1 MSLVLLSA
9 DASSMTR
16 AGYPA
21 IATVGGF
28 FIFFYTLYYAAAK
41 TGYGGWRNHS
51 LWFFTNFFL
60 WLFGLFLVFGP
71 DQLIGVNL
79 NNTLGPNGTST
90 FGGTYGNGFASFTVG
105 PRAAIIGLQLMT
117 QAAIGVFAVFSANA
131 YAALVFG
138 MFGVFNEL
146 CLIGSLF
153 FFNYNQPI
161 WLLDPVECNLYF
173 KATVFDNIT
182 RCHDTGYLEFLRII
196 GVFAI
201 LLNALLIVISLLAYA
216 TAVPAAYHPANTGA
230 VPAGAAGAPYGA
242 TSTTAAGYPT
252 TAQPYGTAG
261 PGFVAQQAPANT
273 TVVSQPTYTTTT
285 TANPQYTTATTA
297 GVPATTTY

>member
-1 MSLVLLSA
+1 MSSLVLLRA

-28 FIFFYTLYYAAAK
+28 FIFGYTLYYAAAK
-41 TGYGGWRNHS
+41 TGYGGWRNHAV
-51 LWFFTNFFL
+51 WFFFNFFL

-71 DQLIGVNL
+71 DQLVGVNS
-79 NNTLGPNGTST
+79 LGAVTSISIAT
-90 FGGTYGNGFASFTVG
+90 QG
-105 PRAAIIGLQLMT
+105 PRAAIIGLQLMV
-117 QAAIGVFAVFSANA
+117 QASVGVFAVYSANA

-138 MFGVFNEL
+138 FLGIFNEL
-146 CLIGSLF
+146 CLIGSNF

-161 WLLDPVECNLYF
+161 WLLDPTECNLYF
-173 KATVFDNIT
+173 KGDYADDIT

-201 LLNALLIVISLLAYA
+201 LVNGLLIVISLLAYA

-230 VPAGAAGAPYGA
+230 PVAGAGAPYG
-242 TSTTAAGYPT
+242 TPAAGGAYNAGPSYG
-252 TAQPYGTAG
+252 TATAG
-261 PGFVAQQAPANT
+261 PGFVAQQAVPSNT
-273 TVVSQPTYTTTT
+273 TTIQQPTYTTTT
-285 TANPQYTTATTA
+285 QPTTTYTTTTT
-297 GVPATTTY
+297 PATTHL